1 MGKVASVR
9 PKLLDVARQARV
21 SPATVSRVIHNN
33 APVGEN
39 VRARVLAA
47 MSTLGYEMTRSALTL
62 FRNVIAVHVP
72 DILNPF
78 FAEVARGIQDEA
90 TAQGFMILLMDFA
103 EDASRENEL
112 LQLSF
117 AKPLDGLIV
126 CASRLSDVDLIA
138 LREQHDTPMVLL
150 NRQVVHPEIP
160 CILVDFENAEY
171 RATRHLLNLNHT
183 RIAYLAGPAGSTTSR
198 VRRHGI
204 ELAMLEAG
212 LTLTDEMCPAS
223 FPNVDGAFQ
232 AMSAL
237 LTLPDDE
244 RPTAVLAY
252 NDVMALGAL
261 HAIRAHRLR
270 VPEDVSVIGF
280 DDIAMAAH
288 ANPPLTTIAQ
298 PKYRMGKLAMRLIV
312 QMTRGEPIRSEGYT
326 LLDAPLIVRESTA
339 SANMNGKERV

>member
-1 MGKVASVR
+1 VSKEATR
-9 PKLLDVARQARV
+9 PKLLDVARHAHV

-33 APVGEN
+33 APVRDN
-39 VRARVLAA
+39 VRARVLDA
-47 MSTLGYEMTRSALTL
+47 MSTLGYEMTRSSVVL
-62 FRNVIAVHVP
+62 FRNVVAVHIP

-78 FAEVARGIQDEA
+78 FAEIVRGIQDEA
-90 TAQGFMILLMDFA
+90 AASDFMILLADSA
-103 EDASRENEL
+103 EDASRELGL
-112 LQLSF
+112 LRASF
-117 AKPLDGLIV
+117 SKPLDGLIV
-126 CASRLSDVDLIA
+126 CASRLPDMELMA
-138 LREQHDTPMVLL
+138 LREQYDTPLILL

-160 CILVDFENAEY
+160 CILVNFENAEY

-183 RIAYLAGPAGSTTSR
+183 QIAYLAGPAASTTSR
-198 VRRHGI
+198 IRRHGI
-204 ELAMLEAG
+204 ELALQEVG

-232 AMSAL
+232 ATSAL
-237 LTLPDDE
+237 LTLPDGE

-270 VPEDVSVIGF
+270 VPEDISVIGF

-312 QMTRGEPIRSEGYT
+312 QMTRGEPIRSEGVT

-339 SANMNGKERV
+339 PHFMDGKER